1 MNFPALA
8 LDTAWFVVMPDAD
21 VTGTVTTLL
30 CAQGQVSVPH
40 DSGRPWLVGNWSDD
54 EIVVAE
60 AGNSRVAVIG
70 RTSITAA
77 RLAGILAKAG
87 DVTAVSLVLSSLP
100 GSFHVVA
107 YVNGRSLVRGTVS
120 GVRQVFYAKVDG
132 QVLAADRADVL
143 AGLLG
148 TELDLEAVALS
159 LLDPMPPYPLD
170 DAPMWQGIEAVPPDH
185 FLLTDDSGRPAT
197 FRWWSPPEPVVPLAD
212 GARAL
217 RLALANAVAARTAAG
232 GTVSCDLSGG
242 LDSTSVCFLAAG
254 SPAELIAY
262 TTVGLDPADDDV
274 PWAMRAISALP
285 GVRHE
290 ILPRAELPLVYQGI
304 ATADDCL
311 DRPFI
316 GQIDRAQ
323 ILAAFERM
331 AALGSRI
338 HLTGFGGDEV
348 LESDLNYLRSLIR
361 KAPWIA
367 LPRLRAYHAQ
377 GRWPL
382 ANVTW
387 QLLRPRSYGS
397 WWAETAGQI
406 TDPRQAL
413 RSPRFDWDEPPRLPP
428 WVSRDCV
435 DLIRQ
440 VLRVKQESVR
450 PLMGDASRHA
460 DLLAIRSSARIARL
474 FEQLVGPTGVP
485 FAAPFLDD
493 QVVEA
498 CLAVRAHERSTPWE
512 FKPLIKEAMRGIVP
526 AASLER
532 TTKAESSAEEEAG
545 LRVNHP
551 DLMALCEDS
560 RLAGLGLVD
569 ADRLRAAS
577 HYSPSLTRPHES
589 LQQTFTS
596 EAWLRRLSIR
606 SEQSAQAGPRS

>member
-8 LDTAWFVVMPDAD
+8 PDTSWFVVMPDAD
-21 VTGTVTTLL
+21 VTSTVTRLL
-30 CAQGQVSVPH
+30 LAQGRVSVSH
-40 DSGRPWLVGNWSDD
+40 NSGRPWLVGNWSDD

-70 RTSITAA
+70 HVSVTAT
-77 RLAGILAKAG
+77 RLAGILERTG
-87 DVTAVSLVLSSLP
+87 DVTAVSTVLSSLP

-107 YVNGRSLVRGTVS
+107 YVKGRSLVRGTAA
-120 GVRQVFYAKVDG
+120 GVRQVLYADVDG

-143 AGLLG
+143 AGVLG
-148 TELDLEAVALS
+148 AELDLEAVALS

-170 DAPMWQGIEAVPPDH
+170 DLPMWKGVDAVPPDH
-185 FLLTDDSGRPAT
+185 FLLTDEAGRPAT
-197 FRWWSPPEPVVPLAD
+197 FRWWSPPEPVVPLGD

-217 RLALANAVAARTAAG
+217 RLALTNAVAVRTSAG
-232 GTVSCDLSGG
+232 GRVSCDLSGG
-242 LDSTSVCFLAAG
+242 LDSTSVCFLAAD

-274 PWAMRAISALP
+274 PWAMKAIFALP
-285 GVRHE
+285 GVGHE
-290 ILPRAELPLVYQGI
+290 ILPRNELPLVYQGI
-304 ATADDCL
+304 ATAADCL

-323 ILAAFERM
+323 ILTCFERM

-348 LESDLNYLRSLIR
+348 LEGDLNYLRSLTR
-361 KAPWIA
+361 MAPWIA

-382 ANVTW
+382 MNVVW

-397 WWAETAGQI
+397 WWAGTAGRI

-435 DLIRQ
+435 DLVRQ
-440 VLRVKQESVR
+440 MLRVRQEAVR
-450 PLMGDASRHA
+450 PLAGDPSKHA
-460 DLLAIRSSARIARL
+460 DLLAIRSGARIARS
-474 FEQLVGPTGVP
+474 FGQLVGPTGVP
-485 FAAPFLDD
+485 FAVPFLDD

-498 CLAVRAHERSTPWE
+498 CLAVRAYERSTPWE
-512 FKPLIKEAMRGIVP
+512 YKPLIKEAMRGIVP
-526 AASLER
+526 EASLER

-545 LRVNHP
+545 LRANHL

-560 RLAGLGLVD
+560 RLAELGLVD
-569 ADRLRAAS
+569 ADQLRAAS

-596 EAWLRRLSIR
+596 EAWLRRLGI
-606 SEQSAQAGPRS
+606 QSAQAGPRS